1 MSDKPRL
8 IADYEHEIARLA
20 RERDEAKAKEELADL
35 EADILRAALVTLV
48 RHIDGE
54 LSTAQAQA
62 SIDIARQEWA
72 EAQQR
77 EKEDR

>member
-8 IADYEHEIARLA
+8 IADYEHEITRLA
-20 RERDEAKAKEELADL
+20 DERDAIQFD
-35 EADILRAALVTLV
+35 ADIFRALLVTLV

-54 LSTAQAQA
+54 LSTEQAQA
-62 SIDIARQEWA
+62 TIDIARREWA